1 MAWITLTWIVGA
13 IRLWVQLVC
22 RDFWPWALRDFRLT
36 GDVVFY
42 RRVQGKETADGVADR
57 GTQAQGSGCP
67 G

>member
-1 MAWITLTWIVGA
+1 LRVLPVAETRLGAALLKGLLTWS
-13 IRLWVQLVC
+13 
-22 RDFWPWALRDFRLT
+22 FPDFRLT